1 VRNGVQY
8 KKGRLLVSGG
18 YLARVIFHPLKL
30 LSLEATGTVKAKHSK
45 VRTFNGNLEA
55 VLRTTQ

>member
-1 VRNGVQY
+1 VARGVRNGVQY

-30 LSLEATGTVKAKHSK
+30 VSLEATGTV
-45 VRTFNGNLEA
+45 EA
-55 VLRTTQ
+55 